1 MSPQILIT
9 YCNNNNN
16 SLSPNVFDE
25 SPLIFQAKKDNFL
38 NYLKRLTLHVLY
50 MLYMSYMLN
59 TLYIY
64 IIHYSFTLVFYKSSY
79 CLPN

>member
-38 NYLKRLTLHVLY
+38 KLFGEVDITCIIYVIYVIYVKY
-50 MLYMSYMLN
+50 I
-59 TLYIY
+59 IY
-64 IIHYSFTLVFYKSSY
+64 IHYTL
-79 CLPN
+79 